1 LQFSGVQG
9 AEACNF
15 IFRFAFR
22 SKYDSVAASEGSM
35 RPKQPTTT
43 QSGDLFRAR
52 LEQIIN
58 MKQELV
64 QLAGKIVVE
73 TSDTPKLLRDIGIT
87 LMPWPYLRMASC
99 AWRLCRLIRL
109 IA

>member
-1 LQFSGVQG
+1 LRFSDVQG
-9 AEACNF
+9 AEACIF

-22 SKYDSVAASEGSM
+22 SKYNSVAASEGSM

-73 TSDTPKLLRDIGIT
+73 TSDTPKLLRDIGHDSDAMAV
-87 LMPWPYLRMASC
+87 LSDGFLRLAE
-99 AWRLCRLIRL
+99 RLARR
-109 IA
+109 